1 MKKGEGIASR
11 KDRKKKRRDL
21 AAYLLAD
28 IQREL
33 AHSHSDDKASCIQ
46 ALLNASKLIMRH
58 EKVAKESL
66 CQVQTGCRYDE
77 EPRQESEPV
86 FENASPDPRAE
97 GRTCS
102 DDGYA

>member
-46 ALLNASKLIMRH
+46 ALLAAEHAWLERTI
-58 EKVAKESL
+58 AQL
-66 CQVQTGCRYDE
+66 QT
-77 EPRQESEPV
+77 
-86 FENASPDPRAE
+86 RA
-97 GRTCS
+97 RTCGEMQRS
-102 DDGYA
+102 LHGGKETKDKDDNV